1 MVVLSDRAMTMIQVA
16 HCPWQPGM
24 YEQEELILE
33 YAGHSREGRIHQD
46 PLDAPAWLEDGRQA
60 VAAINA
66 EEQRRLEM
74 QRAVGDGR

>member
-1 MVVLSDRAMTMIQVA
+1 MAHRLTTTDPEFPQRFAALLGAERA
-16 HCPWQPGM
+16 
-24 YEQEELILE
+24 
-33 YAGHSREGRIHQD
+33 RED
-46 PLDAPAWLEDGRQA
+46 DVRQA